1 MPESPFARLLERVE
15 HISRFHY
22 IALRAIDMRIT
33 NMPGWGAV
41 SLNKTSKRITI
52 ELTPK
57 LMGMAL
63 DDQAFTVMHETEH
76 ILRGHLSK
84 PTERDPLLWN
94 IAGDCLINTDL
105 ANEYS
110 RNLSYTKDFYKQL
123 YSKEVL
129 KVPDNCNTIE
139 LVYDYLLKNNPE
151 LKSKPKNGGGKGSP
165 NGSKGQKGEGKNGEG
180 GSGGENDG
188 DAQGDGQA
196 DNESRPPGNDLV
208 YPEECDGD
216 EINDAVRDIAKRIH
230 AGRGFEHAPMR
241 FRELLTKKH
250 EKKVDW
256 RKLMQNAFHR
266 VKPELTVTYSKIN
279 ARKYSS
285 MGIVSPGR
293 KMRGLPNVYVMIDT
307 SGSCM
312 AAAPFFLEELNNI
325 LEETGLEVEGCF
337 LDTSMHPFGK
347 VSEVT
352 QELRSNVIGGEGTDF
367 TSAYTYLLEQDVP
380 YDLVIMMTDCYVD
393 GPKTPIANR
402 TIVFTIG
409 AEDFMNGSCPNCEM
423 YKVEIK
429 AEEL

>member
-1 MPESPFARLLERVE
+1 MPESPFAKLLERVE

-33 NMPGWGAV
+33 NMPGWGCV
-41 SLNKTSKRITI
+41 SLNKTNKRITI

-57 LMGMAL
+57 TMAMAL
-63 DDQAFTVMHETEH
+63 DDQVFTVMHETEH
-76 ILRGHLSK
+76 ILRGHLAK
-84 PTERDPLLWN
+84 PNERDPLLWN

-105 ANEYS
+105 ANDYN
-110 RNLSYTKDFYKQL
+110 RTLCYTQDFYKQL

-129 KVPDNCNTIE
+129 KVPDSCNTIE
-139 LVYDYLLKNNPE
+139 LVYDYLLKNHPE
-151 LKSKPKNGGGKGSP
+151 LKSKPKNGAGKE
-165 NGSKGQKGEGKNGEG
+165 NSKGQNQGEGEDGNDGSDGGGG
-180 GSGGENDG
+180 GSGSESQAG
-188 DAQGDGQA
+188 DQ
-196 DNESRPPGNDLV
+196 SKPPGNDLA
-208 YPEECDGD
+208 YPEECDSD
-216 EINDAVRDIAKRIH
+216 EISDAVRDIAKRIH
-230 AGRGFEHAPMR
+230 AGRGFEHAPAR
-241 FRELLTKKH
+241 FKELLTKKH

-256 RKLMQNAFHR
+256 RQLMHNAFHR
-266 VKPELTVTYSKIN
+266 VKPELTITYSKIN

-285 MGIVSPGR
+285 IGIVAPGR

-307 SGSCM
+307 SGSCV

-337 LDTSMHPFGK
+337 LDTSMYPFGK

-352 QELRSNVIGGEGTDF
+352 QELRKNVIGGGGTDF
-367 TSAYTYLLEQDVP
+367 TQAYNYLWNQDVP

-409 AEDFMNGSCPNCEM
+409 AEDFMNGSCPGCEM